1 MSNPQDAE
9 SKQRSTATAAAT
21 SNDGTLRDQENL
33 NKKIIIGIFILS
45 LVIPFLYSWFDTT
58 SQDIDATR
66 ATSGLPATWEELEL
80 ETMQNFQEGIAPTK
94 LSKLVL
100 ESLRGFEMVMLEDDS
115 FYSVGYFL
123 ERTGN
128 QHVTST
134 KWSVPLKKTMHKH
147 LGTSTERTISYMHP
161 VSNPMAPPLARATKF
176 QRLERYNRHSILIQ
190 TFTDVQDVPM
200 ADCFVVEERLLIQSK
215 GIELHISGYFRI
227 DFTQPTM
234 FRAIIERQTSQE
246 LKEYFDNYKSF
257 LMAISTRRQDFWRPS
272 SEVSDVFDSRY
283 DTAPPTKKQGL
294 GKAIKSAVTR
304 PFRPVLRQMGKVA
317 RVFDNLR
324 QKLDE
329 TKRGKRNH
337 VVDRE

>member
-1 MSNPQDAE
+1 
-9 SKQRSTATAAAT
+9 
-21 SNDGTLRDQENL
+21 
-33 NKKIIIGIFILS
+33 
-45 LVIPFLYSWFDTT
+45 
-58 SQDIDATR
+58 
-66 ATSGLPATWEELEL
+66 
-80 ETMQNFQEGIAPTK
+80 
-94 LSKLVL
+94 
-100 ESLRGFEMVMLEDDS
+100 
-115 FYSVGYFL
+115 
-123 ERTGN
+123 
-128 QHVTST
+128 
-134 KWSVPLKKTMHKH
+134 
-147 LGTSTERTISYMHP
+147 
-161 VSNPMAPPLARATKF
+161 
-176 QRLERYNRHSILIQ
+176 
-190 TFTDVQDVPM
+190 
-200 ADCFVVEERLLIQSK
+200 
-215 GIELHISGYFRI
+215 
-227 DFTQPTM
+227 M